1 MKILAIGA
9 HPDDIE
15 IFMFGFLSVCKK
27 RSDEIFMTVV
37 TDGAKGG
44 QKNIEELINVRKKE
58 TINGLKFLGEPTF
71 LNLRD
76 GDVGN
81 SEKDFTIINENLYKV
96 KPDLIVT
103 HHQHD
108 YHSDHVAVSNL
119 VKKAAGHYIPILY
132 CDTMMGVNFDPL
144 YYVDITVHFKL
155 KVKAIMEHNSQKPN
169 RFVSLSKL
177 MNSYRS
183 AQCNAPL
190 GCYAEAYT
198 FEKSFPF
205 SDISN
210 ILPQPIPIR
219 PFDINNHNGFL

>member
-44 QKNIEELINVRKKE
+44 QKNVEELINLRKNE

-103 HHQHD
+103 HH
-108 YHSDHVAVSNL
+108 HVAVSNL
-119 VKKAAGHYIPILY
+119 VRKAAGHYIPILY

-144 YYVDITVHFKL
+144 YYVDITVHFEL

-169 RFVSLSKL
+169 RFANLSKL

-183 AQCNAPL
+183 AQCNAPF

-205 SDISN
+205 SDISS

-219 PFDINNHNGFL
+219 PFNINNHNGFL